1 MRNLSTR
8 KDGHLVVMAEVL
20 VKRNCGH
27 EIKIACKLKTSSL
40 PPCKEN
46 CVIVSPLCGHDVS
59 VPCHEV
65 DAMRRWKPWDQEA

>member
-8 KDGHLVVMAEVL
+8 KDGHLVVVAEVL